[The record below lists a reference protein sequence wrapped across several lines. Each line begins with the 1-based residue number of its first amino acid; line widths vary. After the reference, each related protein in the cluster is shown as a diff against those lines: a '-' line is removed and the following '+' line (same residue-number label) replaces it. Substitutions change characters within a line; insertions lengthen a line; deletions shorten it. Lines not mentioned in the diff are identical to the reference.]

1 MAFVYM
7 LRCNDNTIYTGYT
20 TDPVRRVKQHNMGKG
35 ARYTRARLPA
45 VLVYLEEVP
54 DAALARRREYAIKKL
69 TRENKEK
76 LIAAY
81 ALCGSNGCSKP

>member
-76 LIAAY
+76 LIATY